1 MSVEKG
7 LKIFSYLPNPRV
19 WKAEIAAKIADIP
32 IEVIGDKPAEIPN
45 WLWDF
50 EPKKLLDSDKE
61 ELKKFERTGKRGF
74 SSALYKTDD
83 FLKLIPFGTV
93 PAAFSPDGKIGI
105 FESNSILRAIARQDN
120 INNLYGKNLFE
131 ASRIDSFLDS
141 GLVFSREHQEYLFG
155 LKNMNEALYQ
165 RMKSAYEFF
174 LNGIEESLKSTKF
187 IGFDHLTIVD
197 ISFFCDFSQF
207 LREGHYVED
216 LKGKGL
222 APVSENFV
230 SDFPRTY
237 DHLMRL
243 SEVEEFSSVVGTYLD
258 WYKRKLQDSN

>member
-1 MSVEKG
+1 MEKG

-50 EPKKLLDSDKE
+50 EPKKLSDSDKE
-61 ELKKFERTGKRGF
+61 ELKQFERTGKRGF

-83 FLKLIPFGTV
+83 FIKLIPFGTV

-120 INNLYGKNLFE
+120 VSNLYGKDDFE
-131 ASRIDSFLDS
+131 ASRVDSFLDS

-155 LKNMNEALYQ
+155 LTDMNKALYQ

-174 LNGIEESLKSTKF
+174 LNGIEESLKNSKF

-207 LREGHYVED
+207 LREGHYVD
-216 LKGKGL
+216 NLKEKGFKL
-222 APVSENFV
+222 VSENF
-230 SDFPRTY
+230 DTDYPKTF
-237 DHLMRL
+237 DHLMKL
-243 SEVEEFSSVVGTYLD
+243 SEAEDFSSVIGNYLD
-258 WYKRKLQDSN
+258 WYKRKLKDSN

>member
-1 MSVEKG
+1 MEKG

-19 WKAEIAAKIADIP
+19 WKAEIAAKIAKIP

-50 EPKKLLDSDKE
+50 EPKKLSVSDKE
-61 ELKKFERTGKRGF
+61 ELKQFERTGKRGF
-74 SSALYKTDD
+74 SSALYKTND
-83 FLKLIPFGTV
+83 FIKLIPFGTV

-120 INNLYGKNLFE
+120 FNNLYGKDHFE

-155 LKNMNEALYQ
+155 LKNMNEDLYQ

-174 LNGIEESLKSTKF
+174 LNGIEESLKNTKF
-187 IGFDHLTIVD
+187 IGFGHLTIVD

-207 LREGHYVED
+207 LREGHYEED
-216 LKGKGL
+216 LKEKGFTL
-222 APVSENFV
+222 VSENFV
-230 SDFPRTY
+230 SDFPKTY

-243 SEVEEFSSVVGTYLD
+243 SEVEEFASVTGTYLD